1 MPGAGS
7 VLGASEVWG
16 ELHFACME
24 AIGPIIVLLSIPLLF
39 RWIPRNPVY
48 GFRVAATLAD
58 ASVWYDANALVAR
71 HMIALGLLMVAL
83 ELTLP
88 VSMRII
94 VLRVVAVI
102 GLAVVIVV
110 DWRAANRLLRDRRLG
125 RPSL

>member
-1 MPGAGS
+1 
-7 VLGASEVWG
+7 
-16 ELHFACME
+16 ME